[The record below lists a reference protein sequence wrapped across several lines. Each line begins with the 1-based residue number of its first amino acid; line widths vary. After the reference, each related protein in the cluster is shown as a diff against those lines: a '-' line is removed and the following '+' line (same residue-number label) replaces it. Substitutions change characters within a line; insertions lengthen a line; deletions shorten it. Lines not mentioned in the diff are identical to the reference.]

1 MEKVKKVIVFMLSV
15 LLIVVFANC
24 TFAASIQP
32 KNDVGNTNNTINNTN
47 DNTSNNSSNNTS
59 SINSINNTSNSLVGT
74 TNNTTKINTTN
85 ASENLPEA
93 GVEDTY
99 LNFALIVLLA
109 LVLGMFSIV
118 QYNKIAK
125 KENE

>member
-1 MEKVKKVIVFMLSV
+1 MEKVKKVIVFMLSA
-15 LLIVVFANC
+15 LLIVVLANC

-32 KNDVGNTNNTINNTN
+32 KNDVSNTNNTINNTN
-47 DNTSNNSSNNTS
+47 DNTSNNTS
-59 SINSINNTSNSLVGT
+59 SINVVNNTSNSLVGT
-74 TNNTTKINTTN
+74 TNNTTRINTTN
-85 ASENLPEA
+85 ASENLPET

-118 QYNKIAK
+118 QYSKIAK